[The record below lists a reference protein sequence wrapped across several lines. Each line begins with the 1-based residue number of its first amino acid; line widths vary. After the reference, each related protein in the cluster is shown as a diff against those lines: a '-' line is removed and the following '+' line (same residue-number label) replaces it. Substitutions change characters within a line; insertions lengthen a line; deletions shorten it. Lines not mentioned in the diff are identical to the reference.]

1 MAFKMYHFGGSFSKF
16 FSHVYLPT
24 ATLVHPLI
32 TLHRYN
38 SLTFSKLLFQ
48 RMLTLE
54 NLRS

>member
-16 FSHVYLPT
+16 FSHVYLST
-24 ATLVHPLI
+24 ATLIHPLI